1 VDATLAALTTYPV
14 KSCRGIA
21 LDASRLTTRGLEH
34 DREWMLVDRD
44 GRFLT
49 QRELPRLAQIVTEL
63 SGSALYLSAPD
74 LPAFSIPLDAN
85 AGRVTVTVWRDTL
98 SALDQGDDAASKLSR
113 WLDRKVRLVRFDPA
127 ERRYCN
133 PQYAGEHGA
142 HHSFADGYPVLV
154 ISAASLADL
163 NERLDDPLPM
173 NRFRPN
179 IVLDGV
185 EAFDEDHF
193 TEIGIGDFVTLRLVK
208 PCVRCRITTTDQV
221 TAQVGIEPLPT
232 LASYRRDDAL
242 GGATFGMNAIVVAG
256 EGASIGVGDAIRAS
270 LNF

>member
-1 VDATLAALTTYPV
+1 MDARLSALCTYPV

-21 LDASRLTTRGLEH
+21 LDASRLTARGLEH

-49 QRELPRLAQIVTEL
+49 QRELPRMAQIVPEL
-63 SGSALYLSAPD
+63 SLSALYLSAPGM
-74 LPAFSIPLDAN
+74 PAFAVPLDGN

-98 SALDQGDDAASKLSR
+98 GALDQGDDAASKLSR
-113 WLDRKVRLVRFDPA
+113 WLDKQVRLVRFDPA

-133 PQYAGEHGA
+133 PQYAGENGA
-142 HHSFADGYPVLV
+142 HHAFADGYPVLV
-154 ISAASLADL
+154 ISAASLTDL

-193 TEIGIGDFVTLRLVK
+193 TEIGIGDVTLRLVK
-208 PCVRCRITTTDQV
+208 PCARCKITTTDQV
-221 TAQVGIEPLPT
+221 TAEVGIEPLPT

-242 GGATFGMNAIVVAG
+242 DGVTFGMNAIVVSGAG
-256 EGASIGVGDAIRAS
+256 ATLAVGDAVRAS

>member
-1 VDATLAALTTYPV
+1 MDATLAALTSYPV

-21 LDASRLTTRGLEH
+21 LAASRLTTRGLEH

-49 QRELPRLAQIVTEL
+49 QRELPRMAQIVPEL
-63 SGSALYLSAPD
+63 SASALYLSAPG
-74 LPAFSIPLDAN
+74 LPAFSVPLDGN
-85 AGRVTVTVWRDTL
+85 AGRMTVTVWRDTL
-98 SALDQGDDAASKLSR
+98 GALDQGNDAALKLSR
-113 WLDRKVRLVRFDPA
+113 WLDKEVRLVRFDPG

-133 PQYAGEHGA
+133 PQYVGEHRA
-142 HHSFADGYPVLV
+142 HHAFADGYPVLV

-179 IVLDGV
+179 IVLEGV

-193 TEIGIGDFVTLRLVK
+193 TEIDIGGAVTLRLVK
-208 PCVRCRITTTDQV
+208 PCTRCRITTTDQV

-232 LASYRRDDAL
+232 LASYRRNDAL
-242 GGATFGMNAIVVAG
+242 DGATFGMNAIVVAG
-256 EGASIGVGDAIRAS
+256 AGAAIAVGDAVRAS

>member
-1 VDATLAALTTYPV
+1 VDAWLSALCTYPV

-21 LDASRLTTRGLEH
+21 LDATRLTARGLEH
-34 DREWMLVDRD
+34 DREWMLVDSD

-49 QRELPRLAQIVTEL
+49 QRELPRMAQIVPEL
-63 SGSALYLSAPD
+63 SASALRLSAAGM
-74 LPAFSIPLDAN
+74 PAFSVPLDGN

-98 SALDQGDDAASKLSR
+98 GALDQGDDAATRLSR
-113 WLDRKVRLVRFDPA
+113 WLDKQVRLVRFDPA

-133 PQYAGEHGA
+133 PQYVGERGA
-142 HHSFADGYPVLV
+142 HHAFADGYPVLV

-193 TEIGIGDFVTLRLVK
+193 TALCIGDVTLRLVK
-208 PCVRCRITTTDQV
+208 PCARCRITTTDQV
-221 TAQVGIEPLPT
+221 TAHVGIEPLPT
-232 LASYRRDDAL
+232 LASYRRNDAL
-242 GGATFGMNAIVVAG
+242 DGVTFGMNAIVMAG
-256 EGASIGVGDAIRAS
+256 AGASIAVGDAVRAS